1 MKPYIVAVDIGTTS
15 TKAAVIRE
23 DGQIR
28 AVLSVEYPLY
38 TPAPDRAEQNPNE
51 IVEGAASAVKG
62 VIAKA
67 GVKPEEIR
75 CVVFSSAMHS
85 LIALDREGNPLTP
98 SITWADNRSAA
109 FVRKLKEKYD
119 AQAIYAAT
127 GVPIHPMSPLLK
139 LMWMRERDAD
149 VFGKAHRFVGIKEYV
164 LGRWLGIGHG
174 NARRHVVDHSIAG
187 SMGLFDLRQRTWHEP
202 ALQAA
207 GIDASRLP
215 ELVSTT
221 HVVQGLDKAWADQL
235 GLSPDTPIVVGASDG
250 VLANVGVGAVESDQ
264 FAVTIG
270 TSGAV
275 RAIVREPRTDKQ
287 GRTFC
292 YALTDDRWVV
302 GGAINNG
309 GVLFRW
315 VRDELA
321 TKEADEA
328 RAAGIDPYDR
338 LTELAQSAP
347 AGSGGLVVLPLFAG
361 ERAPYWNANVRGV
374 FFGLSLAHGKPH
386 MVRAVLEGIGYTVR
400 SVAEAVSDAAGVP
413 REIRA
418 SGGFARS
425 PFWRQTIS
433 DILGAPLTVP
443 DAIESSALGAAA
455 LGLVALGDWSSL
467 DQAREWSEASH
478 THEPNASHR
487 AVYDELFAIY
497 SDLYPRLIE
506 PFQSIVEF
514 QARQ

>member
-15 TKAAVIRE
+15 TKAAVVHRS
-23 DGQIR
+23 GTIR
-28 AVLSVEYPLY
+28 AALSVEYPLY
-38 TPAPDRAEQNPNE
+38 TPAPDRAEQDPDE
-51 IVEGAASAVKG
+51 IVGAVADAVRD
-62 VIAKA
+62 VMAKA
-67 GVKPEEIR
+67 AVGADEVR

-85 LIALDREGNPLTP
+85 LIALDREGAPLTP
-98 SITWADNRSAA
+98 SITWADNRSAP
-109 FVRKLKEKYD
+109 FVRVLKDQSD

-127 GVPIHPMSPLLK
+127 GTPIHPMSPLIK
-139 LMWMRERDAD
+139 LMWMRERDSS
-149 VFGKAHRFVGIKEYV
+149 VFGKSHRFVGIKEYV
-164 LGRWLGIGHG
+164 LGRWFGGG
-174 NARRHVVDHSIAG
+174 NHVVDHSIA
-187 SMGLFDLRQRTWHEP
+187 SATGLFSLQNRAWHEP

-215 ELVSTT
+215 KLVSTT
-221 HVVQGLDKAWADQL
+221 HVLEGMDRAWAERL
-235 GLSPDTPIVVGASDG
+235 GLAAGTPIVVGASDG
-250 VLANVGVGAVESDQ
+250 VLANVGVGAVEPDQ

-275 RAIVREPRTDKQ
+275 RALVSEPRTDPQ

-338 LTELAQSAP
+338 LTELARQAP

-386 MVRAVLEGIGYTVR
+386 MVRAVLEGVGYAVR
-400 SVAEAVSDAAGVP
+400 SVAEAVGDAAGRP

-425 PFWRQTIS
+425 PFWRQTIA

-455 LGLVALGDWSSL
+455 LGLVALGDWDSL
-467 DQAREWSEASH
+467 EPARAWSQSSH
-478 THEPNASHR
+478 THEPNTAHR
-487 AVYDELFAIY
+487 AAYDELFAIY
-497 SDLYPRLIE
+497 SDLYPRLVS
-506 PFQSIVEF
+506 PFERIVNFQTSQS
-514 QARQ
+514 